1 MFQCVLTVL
10 DGQKQSQ
17 SFDFAQDKFIIV
29 QSSVFSVRSPKDSV
43 LQKDNLKKQSQFLG
57 DKSTL
62 SQC

>member
-57 DKSTL
+57 DKLTL

>member
-57 DKSTL
+57 DKLTL
-62 SQC
+62 TQR